1 MIITGSA
8 LFIEPGSHE
17 AVLERL
23 KVFPEVTF
31 HVASDSRT
39 ELVITIEA
47 QDHAD
52 LERLCREMQEQIPEI
67 VEVAHLYIN
76 FEEEIER
83 IQSGNVDRAS
93 LCKPSC
99 EEQLSGALHD

>member
-8 LFIEPGSHE
+8 LFIEPGSHQ

-23 KVFPEVTF
+23 KTFPEVTF

-47 QDHAD
+47 QDQLD
-52 LERLCREMQEQIPEI
+52 LERVCRELHEHIPEI

-76 FEEEIER
+76 FEEEIEK
-83 IQSGNVDRAS
+83 IQSGDVDRAT
-93 LCKPSC
+93 LYDPSC
-99 EEQLSGALHD
+99 GE